1 MIWAFSAR
9 LACASS
15 YGFGCGVALTPA
27 LSRVRER
34 GQYRIVLGAQPTL
47 IGLLTTRIQPCQRH
61 IAAWLVHVADDTR
74 SAPLL
79 DQAHALPDEL
89 SGSKGVVLGDSSAER
104 VVVES
109 RCLRV
114 LLLCARPSGGAD
126 LNESALVIP
135 TEALGR
141 VPATEL
147 LDQAPMAVVEE
158 TLIFKDPNEVV
169 FDVAGLAV
177 LGALADGLLRSVVQ
191 DVARRVVLEDLAVGC
206 GRCVGSGCK
215 RLSRRSLN
223 PSRGVIAMRGIAIQA
238 VAALAQFALTEKAFC
253 LGRPA
258 AV

>member
-1 MIWAFSAR
+1 M
-9 LACASS
+9 
-15 YGFGCGVALTPA
+15 ALTPT
-27 LSRVRER
+27 LSQRER
-34 GQYRIVLGAQPTL
+34 GQYRIVLCAQPAL
-47 IGLLTTRIQPCQRH
+47 IGLVATRIQPCQRH
-61 IAAWLVHVADDTR
+61 IAAWLVDVADDTR

-114 LLLCARPSGGAD
+114 LLICSWPSGGAD

-135 TEALGR
+135 AEGLRR

-147 LDQAPMAVVEE
+147 LDQAPMAVIEE
-158 TLIFKDPNEVV
+158 TLVFKDPDEVV
-169 FDVAGLAV
+169 FDVTGLRV
-177 LGALADGLLRSVVQ
+177 LGAALQRRLRLVVQ
-191 DVARRVVLEDLAVGC
+191 NVARWVVGKGLAVGC

>member
-1 MIWAFSAR
+1 MILACSAR
-9 LACASS
+9 LVCASS
-15 YGFGCGVALTPA
+15 YGFGCGVALTPP
-27 LSRVRER
+27 LSQRER
-34 GQYRIVLGAQPTL
+34 GQCSIVLRAQSTL
-47 IGLLTTRIQPCQRH
+47 IRPLARRIQSGQRH
-61 IAAWLVHVADDTR
+61 IAVRLVDIADDTR

-79 DQAHALPDEL
+79 DQAHAFPDED
-89 SGSKGVVLGDSSAER
+89 GAAKAVVLGNASAQR

-114 LLLCARPSGGAD
+114 LLIGARPSGSAD
-126 LNESALVIP
+126 FDESALVIP

-147 LDQAPMAVVEE
+147 LDQAPMAVIEE
-158 TLIFKDPNEVV
+158 TLVFKDPNEVV
-169 FDVAGLAV
+169 FDVASLGV
-177 LGALADGLLRSVVQ
+177 LRSLADGLLRSVVQ